1 MIATGNFRLALRLLP
16 AELRLKHGPAMEAL
30 FAQECGE
37 ARARGRLPGALA
49 GAAGVWDVVA
59 RATYEQMRSNQSD
72 NTTGSLHMPLPTTRQ
87 LVGRHVFSFA
97 IAFVLLTALLLF
109 LYGSRQIPA
118 LSARGA
124 SPGTIARALLFA
136 VPFTAAMTIPMAVF
150 LAVLHEFA
158 KLGADGTLAAAMRV
172 RNDVRRLIVTVLA
185 AAVGVTALS
194 LVVTA
199 EVVPRAN
206 ERLSTVL
213 RGEAAALND
222 RSMTIGELRA
232 AAKNIAPSA
241 PDARSRAAAY
251 EVEVQKKFALPAAC
265 LVLAMAGMAIAFRF
279 PRGGTWMVIG
289 VSLVVFSGYYVTLMT
304 GESLADQLV
313 ISPIVGMWGANGLVL
328 TLALLA
334 VWRRRGSVASAGPA
348 AGVLR
353 G

>member
-1 MIATGNFRLALRLLP
+1 MIVTSTFRLALRLLP

-30 FAQECGE
+30 FAREFGQ

-59 RATYEQMRSNQSD
+59 RAAYEQMRPNQSA

-87 LVGRHVFSFA
+87 LVGRHVTSFA
-97 IAFVLLTALLLF
+97 IAFLVLTALLLF
-109 LYGSRQIPA
+109 VYGSRQIPA
-118 LSARGA
+118 LRARGV
-124 SPGTIARALLFA
+124 SPGTIAQALLFA

-150 LAVLHEFA
+150 LAVLHEFT
-158 KLGADGTLAAAMRV
+158 KLGADGTLAAAVRV
-172 RNDVRRLIVTVLA
+172 RKEVRRLIATVLA
-185 AAVGVTALS
+185 AAVVVAAVS

-199 EVVPRAN
+199 EVVPLAN
-206 ERLSTVL
+206 QRLSTVL
-213 RGEAAALND
+213 RGEAAAPSD

-232 AAKNIAPSA
+232 AAKNIGASA

-265 LVLAMAGMAIAFRF
+265 LVLATAGMTIAFRF

-289 VSLVVFSGYYVTLMT
+289 ASLVVFSVYYAMLMT
-304 GESLADQLV
+304 GESLADRLV
-313 ISPIVGMWGANGLVL
+313 ISPTVGMWGANGLL
-328 TLALLA
+328 LSMALLA
-334 VWRRRGSVASAGPA
+334 AWWRRGSVASAGPA